1 MELPIV
7 VVRFMLVL
15 VLVLAAGAARPAAAQ
30 VKGMRY
36 LRVPDSTAVHIVK
49 LADGSTV
56 VGRFID
62 VATDPLRFETSG
74 GVITIRRADLREI
87 KETQRSGLRSGEYWP
102 DDPNPSRLFF
112 GPTARVLPANEADF
126 SSTYLFLLSGSAGV
140 GGVGQLGAGLSV
152 LPLDDF
158 SDNLFFVTGKVGI
171 PVSPKVQFAV
181 GGLAG
186 WAGGFDDDIGG
197 AGIGAVYGVG
207 TFGTKDHA
215 FTGGIA
221 LPFGDVD
228 TKPVFLLGGETRV
241 GKRVKLVT
249 ENYFVVEDDR
259 YQISGVQYGSRH
271 LAGVFGYGFRIFGD
285 KIAVDLAFLNS
296 TEGGVFPGVPYVDFV
311 VRF

>member
-1 MELPIV
+1 MATVRIV
-7 VVRFMLVL
+7 AF
-15 VLVLAAGAARPAAAQ
+15 LVLALLAGLGRPAAAQ
-30 VKGMRY
+30 FKGARY
-36 LRVPDSTAVHIVK
+36 LRVPDSTTVQVVK

-56 VGRFID
+56 VGRFVD
-62 VATDPLRFETSG
+62 VAGDPLRFETSG
-74 GVITIRRADLREI
+74 GVITIRRGDLRDI
-87 KETQRSGLRSGEYWP
+87 KEAHRRGLRSGEYWP
-102 DDPNPSRLFF
+102 EDPNPSRLFF
-112 GPTARVLPANEADF
+112 GPTARVLPAKEADF
-126 SSTYLFLLSGSAGV
+126 SSTYLFLLSASAGV
-140 GGVGQLGAGLSV
+140 GGVGQFGGGLSV
-152 LPLDDF
+152 LPFEDF
-158 SDNLFFVTGKVGI
+158 SDNLFFVTGKVAI
-171 PVSPKVQFAV
+171 PVSPKAQFAV

-228 TKPVFLLGGETRV
+228 TKPVFLLGGETRI

-271 LAGVFGYGFRIFGD
+271 LTGVFGYGFRIFGD

-296 TEGGVFPGVPYVDFV
+296 TEGGVFPGIPYVDFV